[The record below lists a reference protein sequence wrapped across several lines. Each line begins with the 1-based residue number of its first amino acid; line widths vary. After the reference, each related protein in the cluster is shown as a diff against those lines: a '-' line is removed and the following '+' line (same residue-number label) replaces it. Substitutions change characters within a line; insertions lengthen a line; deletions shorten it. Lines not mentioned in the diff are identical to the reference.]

1 MANTA
6 VVESALVTGASQG
19 IGRAIAR
26 KLASRGISVLI
37 VDIKDEAGQQAAAA
51 IAQDFGVDA
60 AFYHA
65 DMTREEDIKNM
76 VDCAVAR
83 WGRLDWAVN
92 NAGAGE
98 MLESDEDSMSAA
110 DFDRLAALD
119 QRGVWLC
126 QKYEATQMRKQELR
140 LPNGVNPET
149 GGVRHRGAIVNVAS
163 MCGHA
168 ATGMPSYT
176 AAKHAVLGITKCGGM
191 FYGPFGIRCN
201 AISPGPVTSPE
212 FFRFLENHEYYAKQ
226 ANGWRDRCPLKR
238 WSNCDEQANVA
249 SFLLSGESSFIN
261 GTDILV
267 DGGLTNVIN
276 SY

>member
-1 MANTA
+1 MAHAEGTETA
-6 VVESALVTGASQG
+6 IVTGAAQG

-26 KLASRGISVLI
+26 KLASRGINILI
-37 VDIKDEAGQQAAAA
+37 ADIKEDAGKATAES
-51 IAQDFGVDA
+51 IAKEFGVDA
-60 AFYHA
+60 AFVRA
-65 DMTREEDIKNM
+65 NMTKEEDIKNM
-76 VDCAVAR
+76 VEEVVKR

-98 MLESDEDSMSAA
+98 MLEDNEDNISAA

-126 QKYEATQMRKQELR
+126 QKYEAAQMRKQELR
-140 LPNGVNPET
+140 VPKGTKPEQ
-149 GGVRHRGAIVNVAS
+149 GGVPHRGAIVNVAS

-168 ATGMPSYT
+168 STGMPSYT
-176 AAKHAVLGITKCGGM
+176 AAKHAVLGITKSGGM
-191 FYGPFGIRCN
+191 YYGPFGIRCN

-226 ANGWRDRCPLKR
+226 AKGWKDRCPLQR
-238 WSNCDEQANVA
+238 WSTCEEQANVA
-249 SFLLSGESSFIN
+249 SFLLSGESSYVN
-261 GTDILV
+261 GIDILV
-267 DGGLTNVIN
+267 DGGITTVIN